1 MPDMQ
6 EEEDAVF
13 WYGVWQVCLSFADG
27 GVGERPVC
35 GTCVQNK
42 HECAGYGDD
51 NGTSEHQKEGK
62 KAARRESS
70 VSNSAPSR
78 KQEPPID
85 PLLTRPHLPHTTSQT
100 SESSVHASPKVES
113 TGSSGGLSLSTRNR
127 MPYFR
132 YFGPTA
138 ILPGLRQMVV
148 KVRGKQHGS
157 AQTTSDRTFIPRTM
171 DMQLMMLLPESTC
184 VSEAKQP
191 AHEAVLVQ
199 RPAHPALTALL

>member
-1 MPDMQ
+1 
-6 EEEDAVF
+6 
-13 WYGVWQVCLSFADG
+13 
-27 GVGERPVC
+27 
-35 GTCVQNK
+35 
-42 HECAGYGDD
+42 
-51 NGTSEHQKEGK
+51 
-62 KAARRESS
+62 
-70 VSNSAPSR
+70 
-78 KQEPPID
+78 
-85 PLLTRPHLPHTTSQT
+85 
-100 SESSVHASPKVES
+100 
-113 TGSSGGLSLSTRNR
+113 

-184 VSEAKQP
+184 VSEAKLS

-199 RPAHPALTALL
+199 RPAHPALAALL